1 MDLVAR
7 QLCACKGFCGHTGC
21 GLGQVLFGA
30 EHRRG
35 GQQAK
40 APQGAGGAALL
51 PCRVAELFAQHL
63 IAAAHAQHRRTGCRK
78 PEHRR
83 FQSAF
88 PQPAQVVHG
97 VLGAG
102 QDDEIRC
109 TQLAGALHIPHAQQ
123 RVLFQ
128 RDKVGEVGHMRQ
140 AQDGDIQRLDR
151 SFCIQPV
158 GEGVLV
164 LDLHPQVRH
173 YAQHGQLRFFFQ
185 HGKAGPQ
192 DLHIAPELVDD
203 QAPDAGTLVG
213 FQQFHSAVQL
223 GEYAAAVDI
232 ARQQH
237 RRIHQLCKAHV
248 HDIVGFQVDLCR
260 AARAF
265 DHDNVVL
272 GGKAVVGFQNVR
284 DKAAL
289 HPEIIGGG
297 HLAPGLA
304 VHDHLTAHIAAG
316 LEQDGVHPHIRL
328 HACSLCLHH
337 LSTAHLCTVAG
348 DEAVQGHV
356 LAFER
361 GHAVAILRKDAA
373 QRRAQQAFARTAH
386 GALHHNAFCLAHC
399 ATSGRVS
406 ASSASSCRFSF
417 SVRTAVRYQLASR
430 PG

>member
-1 MDLVAR
+1 M
-7 QLCACKGFCGHTGC
+7 
-21 GLGQVLFGA
+21 LFGA

-151 SFCIQPV
+151 AFCFQTIR
-158 GEGVLV
+158 ERILV

-203 QAPDAGTLVG
+203 EPPDAGTLVG
-213 FQQFHSAVQL
+213 FQQLYGAVQL
-223 GEYAAAVDI
+223 REYAAPVDI

-248 HDIVGFQVDLCR
+248 HDIVGFQVDLRR

-265 DHDNVVL
+265 DHDDVVL

-289 HPEIIGGG
+289 HFKVGGG
-297 HLAPGLA
+297 RHLAPGLA

-316 LEQDGVHPHIRL
+316 LEQDGVHAHIRL

>member
-1 MDLVAR
+1 M
-7 QLCACKGFCGHTGC
+7 
-21 GLGQVLFGA
+21 
-30 EHRRG
+30 
-35 GQQAK
+35 
-40 APQGAGGAALL
+40 
-51 PCRVAELFAQHL
+51 
-63 IAAAHAQHRRTGCRK
+63 
-78 PEHRR
+78 
-83 FQSAF
+83 
-88 PQPAQVVHG
+88 
-97 VLGAG
+97 
-102 QDDEIRC
+102 
-109 TQLAGALHIPHAQQ
+109 
-123 RVLFQ
+123 
-128 RDKVGEVGHMRQ
+128 
-140 AQDGDIQRLDR
+140 
-151 SFCIQPV
+151 
-158 GEGVLV
+158 
-164 LDLHPQVRH
+164 
-173 YAQHGQLRFFFQ
+173 RFFFQ

-203 QAPDAGTLVG
+203 EPPDAGTLVG
-213 FQQFHSAVQL
+213 FQQLHSAVQL

-248 HDIVGFQVDLCR
+248 HDIVGFQVDLRR

-289 HPEIIGGG
+289 HFKIGGG
-297 HLAPGLA
+297 RHLAPGLA

-316 LEQDGVHPHIRL
+316 LEQDGVHAHIRL